1 MRKKACYPGDTKL
14 ITNSPLDPWT
24 PGGPEKPGI
33 PWKRKPQDLRY
44 KKKKEWTFRSLGKLY
59 TYLT

>member
-33 PWKRKPQDLRY
+33 P
-44 KKKKEWTFRSLGKLY
+44 
-59 TYLT
+59 